1 MIFHLTNNSL
11 DSAVYNHHRTSPA
24 ILIRLR
30 NSYASP
36 FKFKYSFKPSN
47 SVISEVREDFRR
59 DVNNIF
65 DEVVIISEEDMMR
78 VNDLIGGGYPHRNF
92 G

>member
-1 MIFHLTNNSL
+1 MEKISKGIVFSE
-11 DSAVYNHHRTSPA
+11 DIKR
-24 ILIRLR
+24 IL
-30 NSYASP
+30 NGVNA
-36 FKFKYSFKPSN
+36 FEFKYSFKPSDR
-47 SVISEVREDFRR
+47 VISEVRDDFRR

-78 VNDLIGGGYPHRNF
+78 VNNLIGGGYPHCNF

>member
-1 MIFHLTNNSL
+1 MEKISKGIVFSE
-11 DSAVYNHHRTSPA
+11 DIKR
-24 ILIRLR
+24 IL
-30 NSYASP
+30 NGVNA
-36 FKFKYSFKPSN
+36 FKFKYSFKPSD
-47 SVISEVREDFRR
+47 SVISEARDDFRR

-78 VNDLIGGGYPHRNF
+78 VNNLIGGGYPHCNF

>member
-1 MIFHLTNNSL
+1 MEKISKGIVFSE
-11 DSAVYNHHRTSPA
+11 DIKR
-24 ILIRLR
+24 IL
-30 NSYASP
+30 NGVNA
-36 FKFKYSFKPSN
+36 FKFKYDFKPSDD
-47 SVISEVREDFRR
+47 VIREVRDDFRR

-78 VNDLIGGGYPHRNF
+78 VNNLIGGGYPHCNF

>member
-1 MIFHLTNNSL
+1 MEKISKGIVFSE
-11 DSAVYNHHRTSPA
+11 DIKR
-24 ILIRLR
+24 IL
-30 NSYASP
+30 NGVNA
-36 FKFKYSFKPSN
+36 FKFKYSFKPSD
-47 SVISEVREDFRR
+47 SVISEVRDDFRR

-78 VNDLIGGGYPHRNF
+78 VNNLIGGGYPHCNF

>member
-1 MIFHLTNNSL
+1 MKKISKGIVFSE
-11 DSAVYNHHRTSPA
+11 DIKR
-24 ILIRLR
+24 IL
-30 NSYASP
+30 NGVNA

-65 DEVVIISEEDMMR
+65 DEVIIISEEDMMR

>member
-1 MIFHLTNNSL
+1 MEKISKGIVFSE
-11 DSAVYNHHRTSPA
+11 DIKR
-24 ILIRLR
+24 IL
-30 NSYASP
+30 NGVNA

-65 DEVVIISEEDMMR
+65 DDVVVISEEDMMR
-78 VNDLIGGGYPHRNF
+78 VNDLIGGRYPHRNF

>member
-1 MIFHLTNNSL
+1 MEKISKGIVFSE
-11 DSAVYNHHRTSPA
+11 DIKR
-24 ILIRLR
+24 IL
-30 NSYASP
+30 NGVNA
-36 FKFKYSFKPSN
+36 FEFKYSFKPSD
-47 SVISEVREDFRR
+47 SVISEVRDDFRR

-78 VNDLIGGGYPHRNF
+78 VNDLIGGGYTHCNF

>member
-1 MIFHLTNNSL
+1 MEKISKGIVFSE
-11 DSAVYNHHRTSPA
+11 DIKR
-24 ILIRLR
+24 IL
-30 NSYASP
+30 NGVNA
-36 FKFKYSFKPSN
+36 FEFKYNFKPSD
-47 SVISEVREDFRR
+47 SVISEVRDDFRR

-78 VNDLIGGGYPHRNF
+78 VNNLIGGGYPHCNF